1 MTFHDIT
8 NGKIGT
14 IYLGKN
20 VKKLILKESYKK
32 YCNWEIFE
40 IDKLLVEGKNTTIE
54 GWNKKHQFLGKIYT
68 VSGSKAVKWAKK
80 NKIVYKV
87 FDNN

>member
-1 MTFHDIT
+1 M
-8 NGKIGT
+8 
-14 IYLGKN
+14 GKN